1 MRIYKKT
8 ILTYALCKMSNN
20 RVVRGEAG
28 EIAKNI
34 FYDMEDTKSQINQ
47 ILQCCGKLLMCRKS
61 NGHSIDKRGLGPM
74 GNISEMQ
81 SGLP

>member
-47 ILQCCGKLLMCRKS
+47 IL
-61 NGHSIDKRGLGPM
+61 
-74 GNISEMQ
+74 
-81 SGLP
+81 